1 MSNRTETL
9 LLALQHSIDKL
20 GIEKTIE
27 NLKEAADERNKNVK
41 DFIIYQVCDF
51 YKIEMESLKDT
62 IKGKSEKKISQV
74 LSYLL
79 YYQGFLTQEQIGNM
93 VGRSKAAVNRYIS
106 DLLRYSQE
114 DEKENDFK
122 KELNMFE
129 KKILKFK
136 ENIYG

>member
-27 NLKEAADERNKNVK
+27 NLKDAADERNKNVK

>member
-79 YYQGFLTQEQIGNM
+79 YYQGFLTQEEIGNM

>member
-51 YKIEMESLKDT
+51 YKIEMESLQDT

>member
-79 YYQGFLTQEQIGNM
+79 YYQGFLTQEEIGNM

-122 KELNMFE
+122 IELNMFE